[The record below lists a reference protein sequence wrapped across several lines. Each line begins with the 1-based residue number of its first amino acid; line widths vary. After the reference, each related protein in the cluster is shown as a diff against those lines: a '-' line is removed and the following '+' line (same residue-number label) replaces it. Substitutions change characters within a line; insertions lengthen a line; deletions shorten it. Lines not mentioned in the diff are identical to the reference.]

1 MKTKTAL
8 SRLPVYP
15 LVFAVAAMIVV
26 GCKDTEF
33 RVPGSQA
40 PKAKTKVVVKK
51 VLTPENASKTKKPKP
66 EVKEELDVIDK
77 AYEASRSTVIST
89 GSPEEVAVRKVTGEI
104 GKSLELGP
112 VLVVW
117 LLDRTASNY
126 KLLSSAST
134 GAKAWYE
141 SQEVKQLTLE
151 KSKKLQSVVAS
162 FDETVE
168 YLLPEPEDDWQKV
181 RDSFGKVQ
189 QTMSAKEMTFTS
201 VKQVLDKFGP
211 LHGADR
217 QLVIVIF
224 SNEVGDDAKL
234 VDEVAPLVQRKA
246 IPVYVVGTAAPWGQT
261 TPFEEQARHGP
272 RNPPKAPE
280 KTAEKSAEKAEEKKP
295 DEKAEPAGDANPVF
309 GPESLY
315 SERVNLPLPVVG
327 YGFRGKPTEES
338 IESGFGPYALER
350 LCRAGGGA
358 FLPVR
363 PASGTLYGYGGTKFW
378 PTGAELRFDTPHLA
392 KYAPDY
398 VSEAE
403 YRKLLSENKAR
414 GALHEAAKI
423 GKAEILDNPDTQFQK
438 GASEAQ
444 LKRRLDEAQ
453 QASARV
459 APQIDRLYEILV
471 PGEGDRDKLTS
482 PRWQAEFDYAFGR
495 VLAAKVRNDSY
506 NQMIASLKAG
516 KGPKDATE
524 YNLEQADSYETSSA
538 LKKMADK
545 AKVYLE
551 RVVKEHPGTP
561 WAKMAAE
568 DLKAPMGWKW
578 QGT

>member
-1 MKTKTAL
+1 MRMHTHFPSAISL
-8 SRLPVYP
+8 L
-15 LVFAVAAMIVV
+15 LAAAAAWIA
-26 GCKDTEF
+26 GCNGTEF
-33 RVPGSQA
+33 RAPGSSA
-40 PKAKTKVVVKK
+40 AKPKPKTKVVIKK
-51 VLTPENASKTKKPKP
+51 VLTPENTGKRLKP
-66 EVKEELDVIDK
+66 ELKEELDVIDK
-77 AYEASRSTVIST
+77 AFAASRSTMRST
-89 GSPEEVAVRKVTGEI
+89 GSPEEVGVRKVTAEI

-117 LLDRTASNY
+117 LLDRTTSNY
-126 KLLSSAST
+126 KLVSGAAT

-141 SQEVKQLTLE
+141 SLAVKQLTVDKE
-151 KSKKLQSVVAS
+151 QKLQSVVAG
-162 FDETVE
+162 FDETLE
-168 YLLPEPEDDWQKV
+168 YVLEEPTDDWQKV
-181 RDSFGKVQ
+181 RDALGKVPQ
-189 QTMSAKEMTFTS
+189 GTSGKEMTFTA

-217 QLVIVIF
+217 QLVIVILT
-224 SNEVGDDAKL
+224 NEVGDDAKL
-234 VDEVAPLVQRKA
+234 VDEIAPLVKRQA
-246 IPVYVVGTAAPWGQT
+246 IPVYVVGTASPWGQA
-261 TPFEEQARHGP
+261 TPFEEQVQRVP
-272 RNPPKAPE
+272 RTPAKA
-280 KTAEKSAEKAEEKKP
+280 AEKAEEKTG
-295 DEKAEPAGDANPVF
+295 EPAAIPGDANPVF
-309 GPESLY
+309 GPESLH

-327 YGFRGKPTEES
+327 YGFRGKPTEEL
-338 IESGFGPYALER
+338 IESGFGPFALER

-358 FLPVR
+358 FVPVR
-363 PASGTLYGYGGTKFW
+363 PTSGTVYGYGGTKFW
-378 PTGAELRFDTPHLA
+378 PTGAEMRFETSNLG

-403 YRKLLSENKAR
+403 YQKLLSENNAR
-414 GALHEAAKI
+414 AALHEAAKI
-423 GKAEILDNPDTQFQK
+423 GKADILDNPNTQFEK
-438 GASEAQ
+438 GGSEAQ

-453 QASARV
+453 QACARV
-459 APQIDRLYEILV
+459 APQLDRLYEVLI

-482 PRWQAEFDYAFGR
+482 PRWQVEYDYALGR

-516 KGPKDATE
+516 KGPKDTTE
-524 YNLEQADSYETSSA
+524 YNLEPADSFETSSA

-545 AKVYLE
+545 AKLYLE

>member
-1 MKTKTAL
+1 MKTTIELKKA
-8 SRLPVYP
+8 
-15 LVFAVAAMIVV
+15 AVAMLLVSAAACVLA
-26 GCKDTEF
+26 GCKGTEF
-33 RVPGSQA
+33 KTPGSAA
-40 PKAKTKVVVKK
+40 PKVKTKVIVKK
-51 VLTPENASKTKKPKP
+51 VLTPENSGRKPKS

-77 AYEASRSTVIST
+77 AYQASRNTVVST
-89 GSPEEVAVRKVTGEI
+89 GSPEEVAVRKVTAEI

-126 KLLSSAST
+126 KLLSSATT

-141 SQEVKQLTLE
+141 SQEVKQMTLE
-151 KSKKLQSVVAS
+151 KNRKLQSVVAG
-162 FDETVE
+162 FDETLEFVLE
-168 YLLPEPEDDWQKV
+168 EPEDDWQKV

-189 QTMSAKEMTFTS
+189 QSSAGKEMTFTA
-201 VKQVLDKFGP
+201 VKQVVDKFGH
-211 LHGADR
+211 LHGAER
-217 QLVIVIF
+217 QLVIVIVT
-224 SNEVGDDAKL
+224 NEVGDDAKL
-234 VDEVAPLVQRKA
+234 VDEVAPLIQRKA
-246 IPVYVVGTAAPWGQT
+246 IPVYVVGTAAPWGQS
-261 TPFEEQARHGP
+261 TPFEEQARRGP
-272 RNPPKAPE
+272 RNSAKAAE
-280 KTAEKSAEKAEEKKP
+280 KTEEKT
-295 DEKAEPAGDANPVF
+295 DEKEVGEISQKSQDDNPVY
-309 GPESLY
+309 GPESLH
-315 SERVNLPLPVVG
+315 SERVNLPLPVAG
-327 YGFRGKPTEES
+327 YGFRGKPTEEL

-363 PASGTLYGYGGTKFW
+363 PTGGTVYGYGGIIFW
-378 PTGAELRFDTPHLA
+378 PTGAEMRFETPGLA

-398 VSEAE
+398 VSEAD
-403 YRKLLSENKAR
+403 YQKLLAENKAR
-414 GALHEAAKI
+414 AALHEAAKI
-423 GKAEILDNPDTQFQK
+423 GKAEILDNPNTQFQK
-438 GASEAQ
+438 GDSEAQ

-453 QASARV
+453 QTSARV
-459 APQIDRLYEILV
+459 APQIDRLYEALI

-482 PRWQAEFDYAFGR
+482 PRWQAQFDYAFGR
-495 VLAAKVRNDSY
+495 TLAAKVRNDSY

-524 YNLEQADSYETSSA
+524 YNLEQADSYESSSV

-545 AKVYLE
+545 AKLYLE

>member
-1 MKTKTAL
+1 MKTIADLHFVPAKLLLLA
-8 SRLPVYP
+8 
-15 LVFAVAAMIVV
+15 AVCFIA

-33 RVPGSQA
+33 RVPGQEA
-40 PKAKTKVVVKK
+40 PKPKTKVVVKK
-51 VLTPENASKTKKPKP
+51 VLTENNSPKSKKSKP

-77 AYEASRSTVIST
+77 AYQASRSTVIST

-126 KLLSSAST
+126 KLLSGATT

-141 SQEVKQLTLE
+141 SQDVKQMTLE
-151 KSKKLQSVVAS
+151 KNKKLQSVVAC
-162 FDETVE
+162 FDETLE
-168 YLLPEPEDDWQKV
+168 YVLEEPEDDWQKV
-181 RDSFGKVQ
+181 RDGLGKVTQ
-189 QTMSAKEMTFTS
+189 SESGKEMTFST

-224 SNEVGDDAKL
+224 TNEVGDDAKL

-246 IPVYVVGTAAPWGQT
+246 IPIYVVGTAAPWGQP
-261 TPFEEQARHGP
+261 TPFEEQTRRGP
-272 RNPPKAPE
+272 R
-280 KTAEKSAEKAEEKKP
+280 TEEKKA
-295 DEKAEPAGDANPVF
+295 DEKVAPAGDANPVF
-309 GPESLY
+309 GPESLH

-327 YGFRGKPTEES
+327 YGFRGKPTEEC
-338 IESGFGPYALER
+338 IESGFGPQALER

-363 PASGTLYGYGGTKFW
+363 PTSGTVYGYGGTKFW
-378 PTGAELRFDTPHLA
+378 PTGAELRFETPHLA

-398 VSEAE
+398 VGEAE
-403 YRKLLSENKAR
+403 YQKLLSENKAR

-438 GASEAQ
+438 GNSEAQ

-459 APQIDRLYEILV
+459 APQIDRLYDTLV
-471 PGEGDRDKLTS
+471 GGEGDRDKLTS
-482 PRWQAEFDYAFGR
+482 PRWQAQFDYAFGR

-524 YNLEQADSYETSSA
+524 YNLEQADSFDTSSV
-538 LKKMADK
+538 LKKMAEK
-545 AKVYLE
+545 AKFYLE

-578 QGT
+578 QGTSVGP

>member
-189 QTMSAKEMTFTS
+189 
-201 VKQVLDKFGP
+201 
-211 LHGADR
+211 
-217 QLVIVIF
+217 
-224 SNEVGDDAKL
+224 
-234 VDEVAPLVQRKA
+234 
-246 IPVYVVGTAAPWGQT
+246 
-261 TPFEEQARHGP
+261 
-272 RNPPKAPE
+272 
-280 KTAEKSAEKAEEKKP
+280 
-295 DEKAEPAGDANPVF
+295 
-309 GPESLY
+309 
-315 SERVNLPLPVVG
+315 
-327 YGFRGKPTEES
+327 
-338 IESGFGPYALER
+338 
-350 LCRAGGGA
+350 
-358 FLPVR
+358 
-363 PASGTLYGYGGTKFW
+363 
-378 PTGAELRFDTPHLA
+378 
-392 KYAPDY
+392 
-398 VSEAE
+398 
-403 YRKLLSENKAR
+403 
-414 GALHEAAKI
+414 
-423 GKAEILDNPDTQFQK
+423 
-438 GASEAQ
+438 
-444 LKRRLDEAQ
+444 
-453 QASARV
+453 
-459 APQIDRLYEILV
+459 
-471 PGEGDRDKLTS
+471 
-482 PRWQAEFDYAFGR
+482 
-495 VLAAKVRNDSY
+495 
-506 NQMIASLKAG
+506 
-516 KGPKDATE
+516 
-524 YNLEQADSYETSSA
+524 
-538 LKKMADK
+538 
-545 AKVYLE
+545 
-551 RVVKEHPGTP
+551 
-561 WAKMAAE
+561 
-568 DLKAPMGWKW
+568 
-578 QGT
+578 

>member
-1 MKTKTAL
+1 MKNKPHFHTLTPTMLLIAAAFMTA
-8 SRLPVYP
+8 
-15 LVFAVAAMIVV
+15 
-26 GCKDTEF
+26 GCKDTQF
-33 RVPGSQA
+33 HIPGSDA
-40 PKAKTKVVVKK
+40 PKQKTTTKVIVKK
-51 VLTPENASKTKKPKP
+51 VLTPENAPKSKKPKP

-77 AYEASRSTVIST
+77 AYNASRTTVVNT
-89 GSPEEVAVRKVTGEI
+89 GSPEEVAVRKVTAEI

-117 LLDRTASNY
+117 LLDRTASNF
-126 KLLSSAST
+126 KILSGASS
-134 GAKAWYE
+134 GAKSWYE
-141 SQEVKQLTLE
+141 SQEVKQMTLE
-151 KSKKLQSVVAS
+151 KSKKLQSVVAGY
-162 FDETVE
+162 DETLE
-168 YLLPEPEDDWQKV
+168 YVLEQPEDDWQKV
-181 RDSFGKVQ
+181 QSSFSKVQ

-201 VKQVLDKFGP
+201 VKQVLEKFGP

-217 QLVIVIF
+217 QVVIVIVT
-224 SNEVGDDAKL
+224 NEVGDDAKL
-234 VDEVAPLVQRKA
+234 VDEVAPQVQRKA
-246 IPVYVVGTAAPWGQT
+246 IPVYVIGSAAPWGQT
-261 TPFEEQARHGP
+261 TPFEEQARRGP
-272 RNPPKAPE
+272 KNPPKA
-280 KTAEKSAEKAEEKKP
+280 AEKSADKNPEEKKT

-315 SERVNLPLPVVG
+315 SERVNLPLPVIG
-327 YGFRGKPTEES
+327 YGFRGKPTEEF

-363 PASGTLYGYGGTKFW
+363 PTSGTVYGYGGTKFW
-378 PTGAELRFDTPHLA
+378 PTGAEMRFDAANLS

-403 YRKLLSENKAR
+403 YQRLLSENKAR
-414 GALHEAAKI
+414 AALHEAAKI

-459 APQIDRLYEILV
+459 APQIDRLYEALV

-482 PRWQAEFDYAFGR
+482 PRWQAEFDYALGR

-524 YNLEQADSYETSSA
+524 YNLEQADSYESSSV
-538 LKKMADK
+538 LKKMAEK
-545 AKVYLE
+545 AKLYLE

-561 WAKMAAE
+561 WARMAAE

>member
-1 MKTKTAL
+1 MKTNLNTQLIASKLLFIGMTAI
-8 SRLPVYP
+8 
-15 LVFAVAAMIVV
+15 FAA
-26 GCKDTEF
+26 GCKNSEF
-33 RVPGSQA
+33 RVPGSEA
-40 PKAKTKVVVKK
+40 PKPKTKVVVKK
-51 VLTPENASKTKKPKP
+51 VLTPENAPKSKKPKAP
-66 EVKEELDVIDK
+66 EKEDLDVIDK
-77 AYEASRSTVIST
+77 AYEASRSTVVNT
-89 GSPEEVAVRKVTGEI
+89 GSPEEVAFRKVTAEI

-117 LLDRTASNY
+117 LLDRTASNF
-126 KLLSSAST
+126 KNLSSASN
-134 GAKAWYE
+134 GAKGWYE

-151 KSKKLQSVVAS
+151 KSKKLQSVVAGY
-162 FDETVE
+162 DETLE
-168 YLLPEPEDDWQKV
+168 YVLEQPEDDWQKV
-181 RDSFGKVQ
+181 QSSFSKVQ
-189 QTMSAKEMTFTS
+189 QTMSAKEMTFTA
-201 VKQVLDKFGP
+201 VKQVLDKLGS

-217 QLVIVIF
+217 QMVIVIIT
-224 SNEVGDDAKL
+224 NEVGDDAKM
-234 VDEVAPLVQRKA
+234 VEEVAPLVKKKA
-246 IPVYVVGTAAPWGQT
+246 IPVFIIGSAAPWGQT
-261 TPFEEQARHGP
+261 TPFEEQAHRGP
-272 RNPPKAPE
+272 KNPPKV
-280 KTAEKSAEKAEEKKP
+280 AEKSDDKEAGEKKP
-295 DEKAEPAGDANPVF
+295 GEKTEPAGDANPVF

-327 YGFRGKPTEES
+327 YGFRGKPTEEF

-363 PASGTLYGYGGTKFW
+363 PTSGTVYGYGGTKFW
-378 PTGAELRFDTPHLA
+378 PTGSEMRFEA
-392 KYAPDY
+392 ASISKYAPDY

-403 YRKLLSENKAR
+403 YNRLLSENKAR
-414 GALHEAAKI
+414 AALHEAAKI
-423 GKAEILDNPDTQFQK
+423 GKAEILDNPDTQFAK
-438 GASEAQ
+438 GNSEAQ

-459 APQIDRLYEILV
+459 APQIDRLYEALV

-524 YNLEQADSYETSSA
+524 YNLEQADSYESSSV
-538 LKKMADK
+538 LKKMAEK
-545 AKVYLE
+545 AKLYLE

>member
-1 MKTKTAL
+1 A
-8 SRLPVYP
+8 
-15 LVFAVAAMIVV
+15 
-26 GCKDTEF
+26 
-33 RVPGSQA
+33 
-40 PKAKTKVVVKK
+40 
-51 VLTPENASKTKKPKP
+51 
-66 EVKEELDVIDK
+66 
-77 AYEASRSTVIST
+77 
-89 GSPEEVAVRKVTGEI
+89 
-104 GKSLELGP
+104 
-112 VLVVW
+112 
-117 LLDRTASNY
+117 
-126 KLLSSAST
+126 
-134 GAKAWYE
+134 
-141 SQEVKQLTLE
+141 
-151 KSKKLQSVVAS
+151 
-162 FDETVE
+162 
-168 YLLPEPEDDWQKV
+168 
-181 RDSFGKVQ
+181 
-189 QTMSAKEMTFTS
+189 
-201 VKQVLDKFGP
+201 VKQVLDKFGS

-261 TPFEEQARHGP
+261 TPFEEQARRGP
-272 RNPPKAPE
+272 RNSPKTAE
-280 KTAEKSAEKAEEKKP
+280 KTAEKTEEKKP

-327 YGFRGKPTEES
+327 YGFRGKPTEEF

-403 YRKLLSENKAR
+403 YQKLLFENKAR

-506 NQMIASLKAG
+506 NQMIASLNAG

>member
-1 MKTKTAL
+1 MKTIADLHFVPAKLLLLA
-8 SRLPVYP
+8 
-15 LVFAVAAMIVV
+15 AVCFIA

-33 RVPGSQA
+33 RVPGQEA
-40 PKAKTKVVVKK
+40 PKPKTKVVVKK
-51 VLTPENASKTKKPKP
+51 VLTENNSPKSKKSKP

-77 AYEASRSTVIST
+77 AYQASRSTVIST

-126 KLLSSAST
+126 KLLSGATT

-141 SQEVKQLTLE
+141 SQDVKQMTLE
-151 KSKKLQSVVAS
+151 KNKKLQSVVAC
-162 FDETVE
+162 FDETLE
-168 YLLPEPEDDWQKV
+168 YVLEEPEDDWQKV
-181 RDSFGKVQ
+181 RDGLGKVTQ
-189 QTMSAKEMTFTS
+189 SESGKEMTFST

-224 SNEVGDDAKL
+224 TNEVGDDAKL

-246 IPVYVVGTAAPWGQT
+246 IPIYVVGTAAPWGQP
-261 TPFEEQARHGP
+261 TPFEEQTRRGP
-272 RNPPKAPE
+272 R
-280 KTAEKSAEKAEEKKP
+280 TEEKKA
-295 DEKAEPAGDANPVF
+295 DEKVAPAGDANPVF
-309 GPESLY
+309 GPESLH

-327 YGFRGKPTEES
+327 YGFRGKPTEEF
-338 IESGFGPYALER
+338 IESGFGPHALER

-363 PASGTLYGYGGTKFW
+363 PTSGTVYGYGGTKFW
-378 PTGAELRFDTPHLA
+378 PTGAELRFETPHLA

-398 VSEAE
+398 VGEAE
-403 YRKLLSENKAR
+403 YQKLLSENKAR

-438 GASEAQ
+438 GNSEAQ

-459 APQIDRLYEILV
+459 APQIDRLYDTLV
-471 PGEGDRDKLTS
+471 GGEGDRDKLTS
-482 PRWQAEFDYAFGR
+482 PRWQAQFDYAFGR

-524 YNLEQADSYETSSA
+524 YNLEQADSFDTSSV
-538 LKKMADK
+538 LKKMAEK
-545 AKVYLE
+545 AKFYLE

>member
-1 MKTKTAL
+1 MTPYTPFK
-8 SRLPVYP
+8 Y
-15 LVFAVAAMIVV
+15 AAFQLLLLIAAACVIS
-26 GCKDTEF
+26 GCKDTEL
-33 RVPGSQA
+33 RVPGSAA
-40 PKAKTKVVVKK
+40 PKAKTKVIVKK
-51 VLTPENASKTKKPKP
+51 VLTPENTGRKSKP

-77 AYEASRSTVIST
+77 AYQASRNTVVST
-89 GSPEEVAVRKVTGEI
+89 GSPEEVAVRKVTAEI

-126 KLLSSAST
+126 KLLSSATT

-141 SQEVKQLTLE
+141 SQEVKQMTLE
-151 KSKKLQSVVAS
+151 KNKKLQSVVAG
-162 FDETVE
+162 FDETLE
-168 YLLPEPEDDWQKV
+168 YVLEGPEDDWQKV
-181 RDSFGKVQ
+181 RDSFGKVEQ
-189 QTMSAKEMTFTS
+189 SSAGKEMTFAA

-217 QLVIVIF
+217 QLVIVIVT
-224 SNEVGDDAKL
+224 NEVGDDAKL

-246 IPVYVVGTAAPWGQT
+246 IPVYVVGSAAPWGQT
-261 TPFEEQARHGP
+261 TPFEELARRGP
-272 RNPPKAPE
+272 RNSAKA
-280 KTAEKSAEKAEEKKP
+280 AEKAEEKS
-295 DEKAEPAGDANPVF
+295 DEKKVGEISQKSQDDNPVY

-315 SERVNLPLPVVG
+315 SERVNLPLPVAG
-327 YGFRGKPTEES
+327 YGFRGKPTEEL
-338 IESGFGPYALER
+338 IESGFGPFALER

-363 PASGTLYGYGGTKFW
+363 PSGGTVYGYGGIIFW
-378 PTGAELRFDTPHLA
+378 PTGAEMRFDTPNLA

-398 VSEAE
+398 VSEAD
-403 YRKLLSENKAR
+403 YQKLLTENKAR
-414 GALHEAAKI
+414 AALHEAAKI
-423 GKAEILDNPDTQFQK
+423 GKAEILDNPNTQFQK
-438 GASEAQ
+438 GDSEAQ

-459 APQIDRLYEILV
+459 APQIDRLYEALV

-482 PRWQAEFDYAFGR
+482 PRWQAQFDYAFGR
-495 VLAAKVRNDSY
+495 TLAAKVRNDSY

-524 YNLEQADSYETSSA
+524 YNLEQADSYESSSV

-545 AKVYLE
+545 ARLHLE